1 MLNCQNEWKIHIF
14 LNKMEGKGSCKCI
27 LIILTVLLKMQAVGA
42 ANISRADLLDRLF
55 NGYDENE
62 SPTDHSGEPTKVF
75 VGIYVLDLFDISD
88 TDMVRNTSC

>member
-1 MLNCQNEWKIHIF
+1 
-14 LNKMEGKGSCKCI
+14 MEGKGSFKRI
-27 LIILTVLLKMQAVGA
+27 VIILTVLMKLRAAGA
-42 ANISRADLLDRLF
+42 DNISRADLLDRLF